1 MIKISYHKLEIVY
14 ILFYFIHLYLID
26 DHCQYWLNKTDG
38 TLTSPNFGLT
48 LHYDHYQ
55 RYDHNLNCT
64 WIFNADYGFYITIE
78 IEYFHVNNN
87 DDTNIGP
94 SLLLY

>member
-1 MIKISYHKLEIVY
+1 MNLLQSPFIKSRVIRYHIGSVY
-14 ILFYFIHLYLID
+14 FID
-26 DHCQYWLNKTDG
+26 DHCQYWLNKADG
-38 TLTSPNFGLT
+38 TLISPNFGIN
-48 LHYDHYQ
+48 DFGEYQ